1 MKIFVVKLKEK
12 ILFSKTSE
20 KKISFTTE
28 LIEKISD
35 PSKTKY
41 YQSYLNKKIVKQSKI
56 IAQQP
61 KNIENPNTVDIKSSI
76 SQHPKTYKLTK
87 TIKQAE
93 RVSQIGGVDSQ

>member
-41 YQSYLNKKIVKQSKI
+41 YQSYLNKKNCKTKI

>member
-1 MKIFVVKLKEK
+1 M
-12 ILFSKTSE
+12 
-20 KKISFTTE
+20 
-28 LIEKISD
+28 
-35 PSKTKY
+35 
-41 YQSYLNKKIVKQSKI
+41 
-56 IAQQP
+56 AQQP